1 MAQIIKHRRGSI
13 NQIASVTANVGEFVI
28 GTGSLGDLTAPVVFV
43 GETAV
48 AGGYNPISKIYQG
61 TTAPNLTVG
70 TWGSALNGLPFYSTS
85 DQTLYILRNT
95 GNLAIDLTGNIE
107 GNVISGV
114 TINNLTGTTINATAV
129 TSSTFTG
136 SFIGDGSGLT
146 SIPASSVTGL
156 ELNRIAD
163 GSVTASVSTAGGL
176 QVNSDIFATGSIS
189 GSNIFTSGDISGSD
203 LYLSGN
209 AIIDGNITLGGN
221 ITIGDQTTDIITL
234 GGEISSSLIPNINNS
249 FDLGSPT
256 NSWRDLYVSG
266 TAYIESLQLDG
277 INVNSISLPGN
288 LTVSGSTVLSGSVI
302 IEDNSIINGNLTV
315 TGSSNLSNGLNVTG
329 STVFNGGVTITGL
342 TDNRV
347 VIVGT
352 GGILEDDTNFTFDGT
367 KLNIGDGDFEV
378 DVNDGDVRT
387 SGSLL
392 VKNGVTVTGS
402 FKLNDSAANFSIVGN
417 GFSQTYF
424 QGNGALVWNPGYGGM
439 EVVGDNATLK
449 IGNSL
454 NVNNGAGITGSLGV
468 SGSAQFTSTI
478 NVDGQSTLSSVNVE
492 DLTDNRVVI
501 VGVNGELE
509 DDANFRFDGTKL
521 QVGAGNF
528 EVDVNDGD
536 IRTSGSIKVNT
547 LNVDNNLN
555 VGGALTVTGTTSLLG
570 NLYVSGNVEILGS
583 ASYVYISSSVVE
595 LDDNIIRLN
604 AYSPFERYAGFEV
617 IDSGSSGVS
626 ASMLWDSLNDYWLLV
641 SSSGTSSK
649 MVGTTAGTY
658 GSEISLTT
666 NRLTKAT
673 GTSTIGD
680 SLLSDNA
687 TTLSYNTNKFTVAS
701 SDGATLIA
709 GNLTLSSAGGSDAG
723 NNTSGIL
730 FKNSTNVIGYV
741 STSETTDVLDGLL
754 GYKQSDGALVF
765 STVIDGGTY

>member
-43 GETAV
+43 GESAV
-48 AGGYNPISKIYQG
+48 AGGYNPVSKIYQG
-61 TTAPNLTVG
+61 TTAPDLTVG
-70 TWGSALNGLPFYSTS
+70 TWGSAINGLPFYSTG
-85 DQTLYILRNT
+85 DQTLYILRHT

-146 SIPASSVTGL
+146 SIPASAVTGL
-156 ELNRIAD
+156 ELNRIAE

-176 QVNSDIFATGSIS
+176 QVNSDIYATGSIS
-189 GSNIFTSGDISGSD
+189 GSDIIASGDISGSN

-209 AIIDGNITLGGN
+209 AIIDGNINLGGN
-221 ITIGDQTTDIITL
+221 IFIGDNPLDIIVF
-234 GGEISSSLIPNINNS
+234 GGEVSSSIVPEVNNA

-256 NSWRDLYVSG
+256 NAWQDLYVSG
-266 TAYIESLQLDG
+266 TAYIQNIALDG
-277 INVNSISLPGN
+277 IQVNSISLPGN
-288 LTVSGSTVLSGSVI
+288 LVVSGTTTLSGSVV
-302 IEDNSIINGNLTV
+302 IEDNSTINGNLTV
-315 TGSSNLSNGLNVTG
+315 TGSSNLNGNLNVTG
-329 STVFNGGVTITGL
+329 DTIFNGDVTITGL

-347 VIVGT
+347 VIVGD
-352 GGILEDDTNFTFDGT
+352 GGILEDDANFTFDGT
-367 KLNIGDGDFEV
+367 TLK
-378 DVNDGDVRT
+378 
-387 SGSLL
+387 
-392 VKNGVTVTGS
+392 
-402 FKLNDSAANFSIVGN
+402 VGN
-417 GFSQTYF
+417 
-424 QGNGALVWNPGYGGM
+424 
-439 EVVGDNATLK
+439 
-449 IGNSL
+449 
-454 NVNNGAGITGSLGV
+454 
-468 SGSAQFTSTI
+468 
-478 NVDGQSTLSSVNVE
+478 
-492 DLTDNRVVI
+492 
-501 VGVNGELE
+501 
-509 DDANFRFDGTKL
+509 
-521 QVGAGNF
+521 GNF

-536 IRTSGSIKVNT
+536 IRTSGSLLVDT

-570 NLYVSGNVEILGS
+570 NLFVSGNVEILGS
-583 ASYVYISSSVVE
+583 ASYVYISSSIVE

-626 ASMLWDSLNDYWLLV
+626 ASMLWDSLNDYWLLI
-641 SSSGTSSK
+641 SSSGQSSK
-649 MVGTTAGTY
+649 MIGTTAGTY

-666 NRLTKAT
+666 NTITKAT
-673 GTSTIGD
+673 GPSTIGN
-680 SLLSDNA
+680 SLLTDDA
-687 TTLSYNTNKFTVAS
+687 TTLAYNTNKFTVAS

-709 GNLTLSSAGGSDAG
+709 GNLTLSAAGGTDAG

-730 FKNSTNVIGYV
+730 FKNSSNVIGFV
-741 STSETTDVLDGLL
+741 STTETTDVLDGIL
-754 GYKQSDGALVF
+754 GYKTSDGALVF

>member
-28 GTGSLGDLTAPVVFV
+28 GTGSLGDLIAPVVFV
-43 GETAV
+43 GESAV

-61 TTAPNLTVG
+61 TTAPDLTVG
-70 TWGSALNGLPFYSTS
+70 TWGSAINGLPFYSTS
-85 DQTLYILRNT
+85 DETLYILKHT

-114 TINNLTGTTINATAV
+114 TINNLTGTTINATSV
-129 TSSTFTG
+129 TSSFFTG

-146 SIPASSVTGL
+146 SIPASAVTGL
-156 ELNRIAD
+156 ELNRIAE
-163 GSVTASVSTAGGL
+163 GSVTASVSDSGGL
-176 QVNSDIFATGSIS
+176 QVNSNIFATGSIS
-189 GSNIFTSGDISGSD
+189 GSDINASGDVNVGGD
-203 LYLSGN
+203 LTVQG
-209 AIIDGNITLGGN
+209 
-221 ITIGDQTTDIITL
+221 QV
-234 GGEISSSLIPNINNS
+234 SSSLIPSINDS

-256 NSWRDLYVSG
+256 NAWKDLYVSG
-266 TAYIESLQLDG
+266 TAYIENIALDG
-277 INVNSISLPGN
+277 ISVNSISLPGN
-288 LTVSGSTVLSGSVI
+288 LVVSGTTTLSGSVI
-302 IEDNSIINGNLTV
+302 IEDNTTINGNINV
-315 TGSSNLSNGLNVTG
+315 TGSSNLGGGLNVTG
-329 STVFNGGVTITGL
+329 STVLNGSVTITGL

-352 GGILEDDTNFTFDGT
+352 GGILEDDANFTFDGT
-367 KLNIGDGDFEV
+367 KFNIGNGDFEI
-378 DVNDGDVRT
+378 DVNDGDIRS

-392 VKNGVTVTGS
+392 ISSTTQLKGAVGINSTLDVTGS
-402 FKLNDSAANFSIVGN
+402 V
-417 GFSQTYF
+417 Q
-424 QGNGALVWNPGYGGM
+424 
-439 EVVGDNATLK
+439 LK
-449 IGNSL
+449 STL
-454 NVNNGAGITGSLGV
+454 NVDA
-468 SGSAQFTSTI
+468 
-478 NVDGQSTLSSVNVE
+478 QSTLSSVNVE

-555 VGGALTVTGTTSLLG
+555 VGGALSVTGSTSLYG
-570 NLYVSGNVEILGS
+570 NLFVSGNVEILGS

-617 IDSGSSGVS
+617 IDSGSSNVS
-626 ASMLWDSLNDYWLLV
+626 ASMLWDSLNDYWLLI
-641 SSSGTSSK
+641 SSSGQSSK
-649 MVGTTAGTY
+649 IIGTTAGTY

-666 NRLTKAT
+666 NTITKAT
-673 GTSTIGD
+673 GPSTIGN
-680 SLLSDNA
+680 SLLTDDA
-687 TTLSYNTNKFTVAS
+687 TTLAYNTNKFTVTA

-709 GNLTLSSAGGSDAG
+709 GNLTLSAAGGTDAG

-730 FKNSTNVIGYV
+730 FKNSSNVIGFV
-741 STSETTDVLDGLL
+741 STTETTDVLDGIL